1 MSARPKFLADKKA
14 RYLDT
19 SLFKVRYGQDS
30 LTCQMR
36 MLYNIK
42 NGAAIFIRKR
52 GESWLVHS
60 VPFPGPL
67 PKTEVDRLFEI
78 FKNSALKC
86 DKRVKFSMHQ
96 GVPKNDRRK

>member
-1 MSARPKFLADKKA
+1 MSARPKFLADKRP

-19 SLFKVRYGQDS
+19 SLFKIRHGQDS
-30 LTCQMR
+30 LTCKMR
-36 MLYNIK
+36 ISYNIK
-42 NGAAIFIRKR
+42 DGATILICKK

-67 PKTEVDRLFEI
+67 PKIEVDRLFEI

-86 DKRVKFSMHQ
+86 DKKVKFMLRQ
-96 GVPKNDRRK
+96 GVPKDA